1 MAPRGGW
8 FSRNWK
14 WAVPVGCLG
23 IIASCICMG
32 AIAGFMGF
40 NAIKNNTAYVQ
51 ALAIAMS
58 DDEVQATLGTP
69 IDTSF
74 MGQQSS
80 VKIEGGRSV
89 AQFAI
94 PLKGSKAEGLLRV
107 NAVKTGEEWNYQ
119 VFQVDVPGRDSID
132 LLHKVGGTPR
142 EQQMPPTGG
151 PPGDR
156 QMPPAGGPPGGRQMA
171 PPTPDA
177 PPPAGNTGEAQ
188 PEDEAMD
195 EAADE
200 AADEAQGGDGDAP
213 M

>member
-1 MAPRGGW
+1 MNTSPEGSMAPQGGW

-23 IIASCICMG
+23 LIASCVCMG

-51 ALAIAMS
+51 ALAIAMA

-94 PLKGSKAEGLLRV
+94 PLKGPKAEGTLRV
-107 NAVKTGEEWNYQ
+107 DAVKTGDDWDYQ
-119 VFQVDVPGRDSID
+119 VFQVDVPGREPID
-132 LLHKVGGTPR
+132 LRHKVGGPPR
-142 EQQMPPTGG
+142 E
-151 PPGDR
+151 R
-156 QMPPAGGPPGGRQMA
+156 QL

-177 PPPAGNTGEAQ
+177 PPPPGDTEELL
-188 PEDEAMD
+188 PEDEGQD
-195 EAADE
+195 EGE
-200 AADEAQGGDGDAP
+200 GGAQGDDGDTP

>member
-1 MAPRGGW
+1 MDTSPEGNMAPRGGW

-58 DDEVQATLGTP
+58 DDEVQATLGAP

-80 VKIEGGRSV
+80 VKVEGGRSV

-107 NAVKTGEEWNYQ
+107 NAVKTGEEWTYQ

-142 EQQMPPTGG
+142 EQQMPPT
-151 PPGDR
+151 
-156 QMPPAGGPPGGRQMA
+156 
-171 PPTPDA
+171 PDA
-177 PPPAGNTGEAQ
+177 PPPPGNPGGTQ

-195 EAADE
+195 DTANDAADD
-200 AADEAQGGDGDAP
+200 AADEAQGGEGDTP